1 MAQVQYLAQEF
12 PHTMSVARKR
22 KRKRKKDF
30 AALKCLKIE
39 LLVLHQCECTVLD
52 IRTRKES
59 QFIGLN
65 DIKGT
70 HYKEEIWKKRDF
82 LGLKNHSKHS

>member
-22 KRKRKKDF
+22 KRKRKRKKGF
-30 AALKCLKIE
+30 AALKCLKIV

-59 QFIGLN
+59 QFIVLN

-70 HYKEEIWKKRDF
+70 HYKEEIWKKRYF
-82 LGLKNHSKHS
+82 FRSKKPQ